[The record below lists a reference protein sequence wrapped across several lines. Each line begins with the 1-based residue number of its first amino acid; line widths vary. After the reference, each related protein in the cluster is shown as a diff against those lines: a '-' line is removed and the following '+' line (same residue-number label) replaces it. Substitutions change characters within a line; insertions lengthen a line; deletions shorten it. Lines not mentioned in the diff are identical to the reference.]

1 MKERPSNL
9 NTSPQ
14 AVPTPQ
20 LDSGAKTS
28 PMRAPNKALDVGTMW
43 GPEIWRVIREVEF
56 SHWDRWLL
64 RLATTEPNGLDSI
77 EAAFRGRR
85 KSERGAGSY
94 AEAMLSQLD
103 DLKNRLTILGQQ
115 PSDVLS
121 EEERASEWL
130 FKKAFKRV
138 WHSGPHRK
146 TRAMVETPRWRLE
159 RRALRGHWSRFPVS
173 PSEFER
179 ELSSIVGPEHAYLDY
194 RVVDAVARALDA
206 HAGFLAVGASREQRL
221 ALYRC
226 AMTVVIDAMGRA
238 DDSGADLAVAFRA
251 FELAY
256 LELAIDFVHEPYL
269 LEDLIDL
276 AVWEDYGLLHR
287 AREFLSTLPERHA
300 DAVVRYVARQLVELR
315 RVELDHQAEK
325 ATRLR
330 DAALQSLR
338 LQPGI
343 SND

>member
-1 MKERPSNL
+1 MSNL
-9 NTSPQ
+9 DTSPP
-14 AVPTPQ
+14 A
-20 LDSGAKTS
+20 A
-28 PMRAPNKALDVGTMW
+28 PMRAPNKALDVGTVW
-43 GPEIWRVIREVEF
+43 GPEIWRVVREVEF

-64 RLATTEPNGLDSI
+64 KLATTEPKGLESI
-77 EAAFRGRR
+77 EDTFRSRR
-85 KSERGAGSY
+85 KSERGAGSD
-94 AEAMLSQLD
+94 AESMLSQLD

-115 PSDVLS
+115 PSDVLN
-121 EEERASEWL
+121 EEERASEWQ

-138 WHSGPHRK
+138 WHSEPHRK
-146 TRAMVETPRWRLE
+146 TRAMLETPRWRLE

-179 ELSSIVGPEHAYLDY
+179 ELSSIVGQEHAYLDY
-194 RVVDAVARALDA
+194 RVVDAVARALEA
-206 HAGFLAVGASREQRL
+206 HVGFLAVGASREHRL

-226 AMTVVIDAMGRA
+226 AFAVVIDTMGRA

-276 AVWEDYGLLHR
+276 AVWEDYGLIR
-287 AREFLSTLPERHA
+287 RVPAFLSTLPERHA
-300 DAVVRYVARQLVELR
+300 DAAVRYVARVLIELR
-315 RVELDHQAEK
+315 REELDYQVEK

-338 LQPGI
+338 LQPGL
-343 SND
+343 SDD